1 MARGLQ
7 ATEQQTTL
15 HYTELRQGSYIYTQ
29 VLYYGVFHKLM
40 GKAAW
45 HGCVYMCTAYTI
57 SQMYFVGTL
66 AIEFVQSLAHC
77 VPGKKYQENQLT
89 CRLDAA

>member
-1 MARGLQ
+1 
-7 ATEQQTTL
+7 
-15 HYTELRQGSYIYTQ
+15 
-29 VLYYGVFHKLM
+29 M